1 MSSLLTSFKVSSK
14 LTDVKVKAASLLT
27 LDAFRLNNRDTRMFF
42 GTFIS
47 FSNWIRNVR
56 GIANKLLINFISK
69 FGTTLMKELWKI
81 FANSSSF
88 QINWLFR
95 CRFMN
100 TFDLIL
106 FEKSGFTLAQ
116 SFLLSQ
122 RFLISRFSKCT
133 LSDLRRI
140 VTLILF
146 ACYNSI

>member
-69 FGTTLMKELWKI
+69 FGTTLMKEL
-81 FANSSSF
+81 
-88 QINWLFR
+88 
-95 CRFMN
+95 
-100 TFDLIL
+100 
-106 FEKSGFTLAQ
+106 
-116 SFLLSQ
+116 
-122 RFLISRFSKCT
+122 
-133 LSDLRRI
+133 
-140 VTLILF
+140 
-146 ACYNSI
+146 